1 MIKRIMNSQL
11 ILQIRSQKIIILR
24 KILMSQPQSMR
35 YKMNSKIVVQ
45 IKTPKIPHN
54 LQMSQLLKFKL
65 KTKNLKRLIKK
76 TQQSRQVYLK
86 HKILL
91 KHMILQKHKI
101 LMPQ

>member
-11 ILQIRSQKIIILR
+11 ILQIKTHKIIILL
-24 KILMSQPQSMR
+24 KILMSQLQKSR
-35 YKMNSKIVVQ
+35 LIMNSKIVVQ

-65 KTKNLKRLIKK
+65 KMKNLKRLTKK